1 MKKIKNRMIKKMK
14 IVLRKFKIIKKIILF
29 IINYFENL
37 KR

>member
-1 MKKIKNRMIKKMK
+1 MKKVKNRMKKMK